1 MLEKWMIR
9 AVFLVLFLFLVVAI
23 IAPHIPA
30 IAND

>member
-1 MLEKWMIR
+1 MAEKWMIR
-9 AVFLVLFLFLVVAI
+9 LVFLVLLLFFVVAI

>member
-1 MLEKWMIR
+1 MAEKWMIR
-9 AVFLVLFLFLVVAI
+9 LVFLVLFLFFLVAI

>member
-9 AVFLVLFLFLVVAI
+9 AVFLVLFLFFVIAI